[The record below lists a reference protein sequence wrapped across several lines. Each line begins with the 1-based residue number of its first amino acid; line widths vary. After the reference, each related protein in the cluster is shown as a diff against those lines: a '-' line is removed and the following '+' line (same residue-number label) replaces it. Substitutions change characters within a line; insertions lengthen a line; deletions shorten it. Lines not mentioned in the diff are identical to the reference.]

1 MPPDMSGH
9 YWIKLS
15 NAELLKIAGT
25 NVKYL
30 YEIRVYSTYEKNGG

>member
-1 MPPDMSGH
+1 MSGH

-15 NAELLKIAGT
+15 NAERLKIAGT

-30 YEIRVYSTYEKNGG
+30 YEIRVYSNYGRTEGD